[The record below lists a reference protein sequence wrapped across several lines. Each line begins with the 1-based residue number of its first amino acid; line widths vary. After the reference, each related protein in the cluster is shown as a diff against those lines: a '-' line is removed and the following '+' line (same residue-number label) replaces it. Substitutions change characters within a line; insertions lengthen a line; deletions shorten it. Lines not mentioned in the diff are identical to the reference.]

1 MPNSNRI
8 QGQHPLLYSRDSEG
22 DGIMQLMPVRMKD
35 IARDLGVS
43 VVTVSKVLRNHVDI
57 GEETRAR
64 ILKRMKELNYRPNLA
79 ARALVTG
86 RSFSIGMVVP
96 DLIHPFF
103 ATLATGMSKV
113 LRSQGYGLIMSCSE
127 EDPELELQ
135 EIEQLL
141 TRRVDALIIAS
152 AQGSGQSFGRIEEHQ
167 IPYVLVDRQFTG
179 FAANFVGVDDE
190 AVGMMATEHLIE
202 TGCRR
207 LAHIGGPQVSTALG
221 RREGF
226 CKALARHG
234 LPIPDPHMIAKAV
247 TGDHAGDPSGHA
259 AMQKLLRL
267 KPDGVFCYNDPTAMG
282 AMNAIL
288 EAGLRIPEDIAI
300 IGCGNVRYADSLRV
314 PLSSTDQESEAIGAG
329 AARLAPELGEPNTS
343 IEPRTVLPG
352 SKLVVRASSRRSV

>member
-1 MPNSNRI
+1 MSIDFKGNIAPY
-8 QGQHPLLYSRDSEG
+8 GYSSDG
-22 DGIMQLMPVRMKD
+22 GGIMQLMPVRMKD

-86 RSFSIGMVVP
+86 RTFSIGMVVP

-127 EDPELELQ
+127 EDPELERQ

-152 AQGSGQSFGRIEEHQ
+152 AQGSGQSFRRIDEHQ
-167 IPYVLVDRQFTG
+167 IPYVLVDRQFSG
-179 FAANFVGVDDE
+179 FTANFVGVDDE
-190 AVGMMATEHLIE
+190 TVGMMATKHLIE
-202 TGCRR
+202 AGCRR

-226 CKALARHG
+226 RKALAQHG
-234 LPIPDPHMIAKAV
+234 LPIPDAHMIAKAV
-247 TGDHAGDPSGHA
+247 TGDHAGDLSGHD
-259 AMQKLLRL
+259 AMRKLLRL

-314 PLSSTDQESEAIGAG
+314 PLSSIDQESEAIGAG
-329 AARLAPELGEPNTS
+329 AAGLALDLVGSKTAREPKT
-343 IEPRTVLPG
+343 ILLEP
-352 SKLVVRASSRRSV
+352 KLVVRASSRRSA